1 MVCKIVSD
9 SAVNMRAAKGDTEFV
24 SVPLTIR
31 AGEKEFVDDV
41 SLDVQE
47 MVNYMSNFKGKSG
60 TACPSVDAWLQAFEG
75 AERVLCFTITS
86 GLSGSYNS
94 AKAAKEDFEEKNP
107 GKKVYIVDTLSAG
120 PEMELLIDKAE
131 ELLSQGM
138 DFDKVCEMV
147 MQYKEKTGLMFSLES
162 LTNLANN
169 GRVSPVVAKIAG
181 VLGIRVVGRA
191 SDKGQLDPMD
201 KSRGEKKALA
211 AIWQR
216 MKELNYA
223 GGRVKIDHCNNPL
236 AAKQMEKIILEK
248 FPAAK
253 IAIGV
258 TYGLCSFYAENGGLL
273 VGFEKA

>member
-9 SAVNMRAAKGDTEFV
+9 SAVNLREAKGKIDFV

-31 AGEKEFVDDV
+31 AGEKEFVDDK

-47 MVNYMSNFKGKSG
+47 MVDYMSTFKGKSG
-60 TACPSVDAWLQAFEG
+60 TACPSVDAWLQAFGE
-75 AERVLCFTITS
+75 ADRIICFTITS
-86 GLSGSYNS
+86 GLSGSYNAAQV
-94 AKAAKEDFEEKNP
+94 AKADFEEKYP
-107 GKKVYIVDTLSAG
+107 DKKVFVVDTLSAG
-120 PEMELLIDKAE
+120 PEMEILVDKAE
-131 ELLSQGM
+131 ELLTGGM
-138 DFDKVCEMV
+138 EFEAVCEAV
-147 MQYKEKTGLMFSLES
+147 MEYKEKTGLMFSLES

-216 MKELNYA
+216 MKELGYN
-223 GGRVKIDHCNNPL
+223 GGKVKIDHCNNPG
-236 AAKQMEKIILEK
+236 AAQQMKEIILEK
-248 FPAAK
+248 YSSAT
-253 IAIGV
+253 IAIGI

-273 VGFEKA
+273 VGFEKV

>member
-9 SAVNMRAAKGDTEFV
+9 SAVNLREAKGNVEFV

-31 AGEKEFVDDV
+31 AGEKEFVDDN

-47 MVNYMSNFKGKSG
+47 MVDYMSNFKGKSG
-60 TACPSVDAWLQAFEG
+60 TSCPSVDSWMQAFEG
-75 AERVLCFTITS
+75 ADRIICFTITS
-86 GLSGSYNS
+86 GLSGSYNAAQA
-94 AKAAKEDFEEKNP
+94 AKANFEEKYP
-107 GKKVYIVDTLSAG
+107 DKKIFVVDTLSAG
-120 PEMELLIDKAE
+120 PEMEILVDKAE
-131 ELLSQGM
+131 ELLSAGTE
-138 DFDKVCEMV
+138 FNEVCEAV
-147 MQYKEKTGLMFSLES
+147 MKYKEKTGLMFSLES

-191 SDKGQLDPMD
+191 SEKGQLEPMD

-216 MKELNYA
+216 MKEMNYD
-223 GGRVKIDHCNNPL
+223 GGKVKIDHCNNL
-236 AAKQMEKIILEK
+236 DAAKQMKQIILEK
-248 FPAAK
+248 YPSATV
-253 IAIGV
+253 AIGI